1 MDELSDTFA
10 GNEDGEA
17 WVCSSIVTWCLAGNV
32 TTDHL
37 VKLFVY
43 HHYSSPLPLSDV
55 CTFPYRFHWQ
65 LNTINSTASM
75 AMLRVYSTVQDPKP
89 RRSTDWSGNVY
100 LLMNKSHYTT
110 KIIIIQQSFLSQYI
124 DSFTLEYTELNID
137 MNMKRSPFLLLV
149 NEFVLVKRPVI
160 IPSCFCVFRNMI

>member
-1 MDELSDTFA
+1 MLLLITKWSYSYTNTTAPLSP
-10 GNEDGEA
+10 
-17 WVCSSIVTWCLAGNV
+17 S
-32 TTDHL
+32 
-37 VKLFVY
+37 
-43 HHYSSPLPLSDV
+43 LSDV

-89 RRSTDWSGNVY
+89 RRSTNWSGNVY

-110 KIIIIQQSFLSQYI
+110 KITIIQQSFFSQYI

-137 MNMKRSPFLLLV
+137 MNMKRSPFVLLV

-160 IPSCFCVFRNMI
+160 ITSCFLCFPEYDIRIVQMICLIYM